1 MNFMC
6 MQYAWRLKDRV
17 ADDCELPWGYLE
29 PNPVFLRTAISLNCR
44 AIFQHHIFTN
54 FYLESCYGLQQK

>member
-1 MNFMC
+1 MC

-29 PNPVFLRTAISLNCR
+29 PNPVFLRTAISLNC
-44 AIFQHHIFTN
+44 
-54 FYLESCYGLQQK
+54 